1 MNESAK
7 FGELAADT
15 LSVGDIVGWS
25 KWSMENEDWDSQYGI
40 VLDIKS
46 EIRANRLISISRVIP
61 LNKPGVELEFFT
73 MSLRLV
79 SRSEEE
85 NYEFEIKN

>member
-15 LSVGDIVGWS
+15 LSVGDIVEWS

-46 EIRANRLISISRVIP
+46 EIRANRLISI
-61 LNKPGVELEFFT
+61 
-73 MSLRLV
+73 
-79 SRSEEE
+79 
-85 NYEFEIKN
+85 

>member
-1 MNESAK
+1 
-7 FGELAADT
+7 
-15 LSVGDIVGWS
+15 
-25 KWSMENEDWDSQYGI
+25 MENEDWDSQYGI